1 MNSTAPQRL
10 SSGWWRLVAAREI
23 RVKLA
28 DKTFLISFVVT
39 LLLVAG
45 GIGLSGY
52 LSGRTDTFDV
62 AVTQASTRTLVTDAA
77 RTAVAGGQDVAVDVT
92 EAADAAAAR
101 ALVAD
106 GTVEAAVLPGDH
118 GIEVVGD
125 TDVAPALVR
134 MLQLQATRQAVDT
147 VAGQAGTSLDE
158 VLAGAQVEQ
167 ALLRPGDVDSDQR
180 QLLGFVFAV
189 LFFLAAM
196 TFGISI
202 ANSVVEE
209 KQNRVVEILAAAVPV
224 RSLLTGK
231 VLGSTTLALAQVVV
245 LVVVAGVG
253 FALTG
258 QRPLLEAVA
267 RAGGWFVVFFVL
279 GFLALACLWAVAG
292 SIATRTE
299 DLQSTTL
306 PVQAVLM
313 IIYFGSFV
321 GGDEV
326 RRIASFVPVASS
338 VAMPARLLGGDVP
351 LWQPLLSAAITATA
365 ALLLVRLGAR
375 LYEGSLLRTDRR
387 TSLRE
392 AFAGDR

>member
-1 MNSTAPQRL
+1 MSTTGTSRT
-10 SSGWWRLVAAREI
+10 SSAWWRLVAAREI

-28 DKTFLISFVVT
+28 DKTFLLSFVVT
-39 LLLVAG
+39 LVLVAG

-52 LSGRTDTFDV
+52 LSGRPQTFDV
-62 AVTQASTRTLVTDAA
+62 AVTQSATRTLVTGAA
-77 RTAVAGGQDVAVDVT
+77 QTAAAAGEDVEVDVQT
-92 EAADAAAAR
+92 VDDAAAAR

-106 GTVEAAVLPGDH
+106 GAVDAAVLPGDN
-118 GIEVVGD
+118 GVQVVGD
-125 TDVAPALVR
+125 TDVDAALAR
-134 MLQLQATRQAVDT
+134 MLQVQSTRQAVEE
-147 VAGQAGTSLDE
+147 VAGDAGTSLDE

-167 ALLRPGDVDSDQR
+167 TLLRPGDVDSGQR
-180 QLLGFVFAV
+180 QVLGFVFAV
-189 LFFLAAM
+189 LFLLAAM
-196 TFGISI
+196 TFGITI

-231 VLGSTTLALAQVVV
+231 VLGSATLALAQVVA
-245 LVVVAGVG
+245 VVAVAGVG

-258 QRPLLEAVA
+258 QRPLLEAVV

-279 GFLALACLWAVAG
+279 GFLALASLWAVAG
-292 SIATRTE
+292 SVATRQE

-313 IIYFGSFV
+313 IVYFGSFV
-321 GGDEV
+321 AGDQV
-326 RRIASFVPVASS
+326 RTVASFVPVASS
-338 VAMPARLLGGDVP
+338 VAMPARLLAGGVP
-351 LWQPLLSAAITATA
+351 LWQPLLSAGITAA
-365 ALLLVRLGAR
+365 AAVLLVRLGAR

>member
-1 MNSTAPQRL
+1 MSTTGTSRT
-10 SSGWWRLVAAREI
+10 SSTWRLVAAREI

-52 LSGRTDTFDV
+52 FSGRTTTFDV
-62 AVTQASTRTLVTDAA
+62 AVTQSATRTLVTDAA
-77 RTAVAGGQDVAVDVT
+77 KTAAAAGEDVEVDVRT
-92 EAADAAAAR
+92 VDDAAAAR

-118 GIEVVGD
+118 GVQVVGD
-125 TDVAPALVR
+125 TDVDAALVR
-134 MLQLQATRQAVDT
+134 MLQVQSTRQAVGE
-147 VAGQAGTSLDE
+147 VAGDAGTSLEE

-167 ALLRPGDVDSDQR
+167 TLLRPGDVDSGQR

-189 LFFLAAM
+189 LFLLAAM
-196 TFGISI
+196 TFGITI

-231 VLGSTTLALAQVVV
+231 VLGSATLAMAQVVA
-245 LVVVAGVG
+245 VVAVAGVG

-258 QRPLLEAVA
+258 QRPLLEAVV

-279 GFLALACLWAVAG
+279 GFLALASLWAVAG
-292 SIATRTE
+292 SVATRQE

-313 IIYFGSFV
+313 IVYFGSFV
-321 GGDEV
+321 AGDQV
-326 RRIASFVPVASS
+326 RTVASFVPVASS
-338 VAMPARLLGGDVP
+338 VAMPARLLAGGVP
-351 LWQPLLSAAITATA
+351 LWQPLLSAGITAA
-365 ALLLVRLGAR
+365 AAVLLVRLGAR

-392 AFAGDR
+392 AFAGGR